1 MDQLTLPLL
10 GRIDAPSV
18 APPALLRQAK
28 TYRQAV
34 RLCWA
39 LRRAKGLRPADLAR
53 DFGFVRQH
61 VSDYLNGDDK
71 PGRRDLP
78 ADRVADFEEVCGNV
92 VVTQWLA
99 SRQRLTIL
107 EEMQAMREAA

>member
-10 GRIDAPSV
+10 GRIDASAV
-18 APPALLRQAK
+18 APPALLKQAK

-34 RLCWA
+34 RLCWT
-39 LRRAKGLRPADLAR
+39 LRRAKGMRPTDLAR

-61 VSDYLNGDDK
+61 VSDYLAADDRD
-71 PGRRDLP
+71 GRRDLP
-78 ADRVADFEEVCGNV
+78 ADRIYDFEDACGNAV
-92 VVTQWLA
+92 ITQWLA